1 MSTREGMLV
10 IKRGYDLSK
19 WLLDHTGKFPK
30 SYRFSVAASRPKA
43 LAMVFRP
50 GNPPSPSSEDSA

>member
-1 MSTREGMLV
+1 MSANEEMLV

-30 SYRFSVAASRPKA
+30 R
-43 LAMVFRP
+43 
-50 GNPPSPSSEDSA
+50 